1 MSDAGEQMTKP
12 LKNPPK
18 WWLAIRRKLALNQ
31 DPAAAQSGS
40 PIQQEPESPT
50 LKAIGQFDEQLG
62 DYIKSRGPVH
72 NTEDWK

>member
-1 MSDAGEQMTKP
+1 MKKLIKS
-12 LKNPPK
+12 PPK
-18 WWLAIRRKLALNQ
+18 WWLAIRRKLTPHDQ
-31 DPAAAQSGS
+31 DPAKAQVGS